1 MNSFFKEE
9 MVILQVGFS
18 VSILND
24 IIWKSFHEY
33 FTIFEVTITVIW
45 ERTGKECCFDLFDQI
60 FKSVLWNM
68 AWIKGNLVKK
78 CGHQKFNRLKRRSGA
93 KREEWIV
100 KQWWR
105 VRWDYVIVYIIED
118 TPSSESSTKLIFFQL
133 IWFENDDLVSIDIYN
148 HYAEFGALIWLLK
161 LTKICILLLL
171 CVEVNKPSPILQNTS
186 CVWSV
191 GFLRNI
197 SDLAVD
203 EESINSTMVSGQS
216 Q

>member
-1 MNSFFKEE
+1 M
-9 MVILQVGFS
+9 
-18 VSILND
+18 
-24 IIWKSFHEY
+24 
-33 FTIFEVTITVIW
+33 
-45 ERTGKECCFDLFDQI
+45 RPP
-60 FKSVLWNM
+60 
-68 AWIKGNLVKK
+68 
-78 CGHQKFNRLKRRSGA
+78 KFNRLKRRSGA

-100 KQWWR
+100 KHWWR
-105 VRWDYVIVYIIED
+105 VRWDLNEQRFAHYVIVYIIED

-161 LTKICILLLL
+161 LTKICILLLV
-171 CVEVNKPSPILQNTS
+171 CVEVNKPSPILQSTS

-197 SDLAVD
+197 TDLAVD
-203 EESINSTMVSGQS
+203 EESINSTMVSRQS